1 MFLKLVFLFSGSQVG
16 TRQQLQQVVDIL
28 ESEGPARGLILS
40 TSASVLPPFLPKTRV
55 WCPSHQGPD
64 PGDQLL
70 ATVTRISGPG
80 TVLLG
85 APLGEEGYVQGI
97 LEDKVEKIRRLTSL
111 LPLLQDPQTEYCL
124 LRSCLSLPKVMFSL
138 RSVDTTNHQVVLQHY
153 DQVTREGLARIL
165 GVPPTDM
172 QWLQARL
179 PVTMGGLGLRTAEEH
194 GPAAYASSYLSALPL
209 LRSLRH
215 TPEDSPSV
223 PLPPALLQRLAHLR
237 SEETDMES
245 LLKLEGGQ
253 HALSLEIDQVASE
266 ELKTEVAALGG
277 VRGVRECARI
287 TCLQQPYA
295 GSWLNVVPSPALGLH
310 LRGSEFVPA
319 VKLRLGMEVFSTA
332 GSCPS
337 SGAHSDKLGDHAL
350 CCGTDGTR
358 ISRHNALRD
367 ALHATAVAAGIGA
380 PKEEQALP
388 LRLQQ
393 EASRRPPPLLDRR
406 ERHRFECHSGSP
418 PPVLDGGPGSL
429 REEVEGSR

>member
-1 MFLKLVFLFSGSQVG
+1 M
-16 TRQQLQQVVDIL
+16 L
-28 ESEGPARGLILS
+28 E
-40 TSASVLPPFLPKTRV
+40 
-55 WCPSHQGPD
+55 
-64 PGDQLL
+64 
-70 ATVTRISGPG
+70 
-80 TVLLG
+80 
-85 APLGEEGYVQGI
+85 
-97 LEDKVEKIRRLTSL
+97 KVEKVRRLTSL

-237 SEETDMES
+237 REETDMES

-253 HALSLEIDQVASE
+253 HALSLEIDQNASE

-332 GSCPS
+332 GSCPAC
-337 SGAHSDKLGDHAL
+337 GAHSDKLGDHAL

-380 PKEEQALP
+380 TKESKHLLQGSSRKPADVLLP
-388 LRLQQ
+388 FWTGGKDTAWDVTVVHPLQSSMVARAATTPGHGAQ
-393 EASRRPPPLLDRR
+393 EAYARKWR
-406 ERHRFECHSGSP
+406 G
-418 PPVLDGGPGSL
+418 
-429 REEVEGSR
+429 

>member
-16 TRQQLQQVVDIL
+16 IRQQLQQVVDIL

-111 LPLLQDPQTEYCL
+111 LPLLQDPQIEYCL
-124 LRSCLSLPKVMFSL
+124 LPKVMFSL
-138 RSVDTTNHQVVLQHY
+138 RSVDTTNHQIVLQHY
-153 DQVTREGLARIL
+153 DQVTREGLTSIL

-194 GPAAYASSYLSALPL
+194 CPAAYASSYLSALPL
-209 LRSLRH
+209 LHSLRH

-223 PLPPALLQRLAHLR
+223 PLPPALLQRLVHLR
-237 SEETDMES
+237 REETDMES

-253 HALSLEIDQVASE
+253 HALSLEIDQIASE

-277 VRGVRECARI
+277 VGGVRECAMI
-287 TCLQQPYA
+287 TCLQQPYT
-295 GSWLNVVPSPALGLH
+295 GSWL
-310 LRGSEFVPA
+310 
-319 VKLRLGMEVFSTA
+319 
-332 GSCPS
+332 
-337 SGAHSDKLGDHAL
+337 
-350 CCGTDGTR
+350 
-358 ISRHNALRD
+358 
-367 ALHATAVAAGIGA
+367 
-380 PKEEQALP
+380 
-388 LRLQQ
+388 
-393 EASRRPPPLLDRR
+393 
-406 ERHRFECHSGSP
+406 
-418 PPVLDGGPGSL
+418 
-429 REEVEGSR
+429 